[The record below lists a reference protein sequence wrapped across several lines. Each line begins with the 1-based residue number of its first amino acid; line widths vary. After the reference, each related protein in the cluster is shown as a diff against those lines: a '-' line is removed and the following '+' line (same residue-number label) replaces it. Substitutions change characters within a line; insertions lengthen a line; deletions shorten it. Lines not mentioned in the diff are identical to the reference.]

1 MLDVKKYSLNQ
12 MLYLLLGIIFLF
24 IISVSIVLFAK
35 NKILGVV
42 KEDDVSLVAS
52 SYVVS
57 IDDKLSVSDDFGKSI
72 TDDNAKSFGYVDLE
86 IHNTVDNTRNFQL
99 YITEKDTDNEINP
112 NYVKFYLTDEDD
124 IPFTFYSGTKL
135 PSYVELNYLVD
146 KPSSK
151 LLYTGILDGNETKK
165 FKLRVWLTDSY
176 IVENSEKTFNFD
188 ISVRAI

>member
-1 MLDVKKYSLNQ
+1 MKKYSLNQ
-12 MLYLLLGIIFLF
+12 ILYLILGIIFLF

-42 KEDDVSLVAS
+42 KEDDVSLIAT

-72 TDDNAKSFGYVDLE
+72 TSGNAKSFGYVEFE
-86 IHNTVDNTRNFQL
+86 INNNTSNTRNFQL
-99 YITEKDTDNEINP
+99 FITEIENENEINP
-112 NYVKFYLTDEDD
+112 NYVKFYLTDIDD
-124 IPFTFYSGTKL
+124 SPFTFYSGTKL

-151 LLYTGILDGNETKK
+151 LLYTGSLDGNDSKK

-176 IVENSEKTFNFD
+176 VVENSEKTFSFE
-188 ISVRAI
+188 IGVRAI